1 MREPVTVTLHLDERK
16 LPAEVFESIAKRAG
30 IRRERR
36 LQAEAAWESFGK
48 PGRDPAKLGSVA
60 GLLAREDHWTPYLKI
75 AQLRT
80 HWDQVVG
87 AAVAQHSQV
96 MGVIDGVMTIRA
108 DSAAWATQLT
118 YLVPQFERT
127 IKERLDGLDIQE
139 IRVVGPRPE
148 SKRGLYRRGRR
159 GRR

>member
-16 LPAEVFESIAKRAG
+16 LPAKVFEEIAKRAG
-30 IRRERR
+30 IRRERQ

-48 PGRDPAKLGSVA
+48 PGRDPTTLGSVA
-60 GLLAREDHWTPYLKI
+60 GLIARENHWTPYLKI

-87 AAVAQHSQV
+87 PVVAQHSQV
-96 MGVIDGVMTIRA
+96 TGVVDGVMTIRA
-108 DSAAWATQLT
+108 ETPAWATQLT
-118 YLVPQFERT
+118 YLVPQFEQI
-127 IKERLDGLDIQE
+127 IKERLDGLDIRE

-148 SKRGLYRRGRR
+148 SKRGLYRGGRR